1 VDKPMDRISGGVV
14 LCLAAAILW
23 QGRGLSKGN
32 LHAPGPGFFPTLIA
46 ATLII
51 LSLSLIIVGNK
62 KIEKSPFVYKQS
74 SSRLILVFLF
84 LLAYFFFLESLGF
97 VVMSFLFM
105 ASLFVTVTIQ
115 KWYIALL
122 WALVSTGLAY
132 FLFEVLLQS
141 NLPKGVFGL

>member
-23 QGRGLSKGN
+23 QGRGLSRGN

-46 ATLII
+46 AILII

>member
-1 VDKPMDRISGGVV
+1 MDRISGGVV

-23 QGRGLSKGN
+23 QGRGLSIGN
-32 LHAPGPGFFPTLIA
+32 LHAPGPGFFPTLVAVI
-46 ATLII
+46 LII
-51 LSLSLIIVGNK
+51 LSLSLIIAGNK

-74 SSRLILVFLF
+74 GSRLILVFLS

-105 ASLFVTVTIQ
+105 ASLFVTVTTQ

-122 WALVSTGLAY
+122 WALVATGLAY
-132 FLFEVLLQS
+132 FLFEVLLKS